1 MMRSK
6 YRQFLV
12 LAIVLMAAAGAFA
25 QDRGTNTFTADKYL
39 VSARAG
45 GVNYVQGNVGVSR
58 ATGKSGSLMK
68 GDILQ
73 IGDRVLTDGNSR
85 IEVLMNPG
93 SYIRLGANS
102 SFEFKTTSLDDLQVR
117 LDAGSAMFEVFA
129 ADEFTV
135 TVFTP
140 KGRTL
145 LVQSGVYRFDVSA
158 DGNATVAV
166 TEGKALVG
174 PAEILVKKGRTGTIG
189 NSLVMVAKFDRGKR
203 DDLGEWSKT
212 RAKDLAKVTHSLR
225 NNDVRLALASSLNN
239 RRWGFRDSF
248 GLWVFDPFSR
258 NYCFLPFGYGWYSPY
273 GYGFNNSIYWYN
285 LPAIVNVPIR
295 QPVVPAEPTK
305 AGRNPVTRS
314 YEPPPYVTLEKTR
327 DSVRPTTRGFDFP
340 ADASRPSR
348 SFDPPAS
355 VPVYIPAP
363 APVVRTGD
371 KPGN

>member
-6 YRQFLV
+6 HRQFMIF
-12 LAIVLMAAAGAFA
+12 AIVMLASIGAFA
-25 QDRGTNTFTADKYL
+25 QDRGTKSVTADRYL

-45 GVNYVQGNVGVSR
+45 GVNYVQGSVGVAR
-58 ATGKSGSLMK
+58 ATGKSGTLLK

-102 SFEFKTTSLDDLQVR
+102 AFEFKTTSLDDLQIK

-140 KGRTL
+140 RGKAV
-145 LVQSGVYRFDVSA
+145 LVASGVYRFDVA
-158 DGNATVAV
+158 GDGNATVAV

-174 PAEILVKKGRTGTIG
+174 PDEILVKKGRTGAIG
-189 NSLVMVAKFDRGKR
+189 SGSIAIAKFDRGKR
-203 DDLGEWSKT
+203 DELGEWSKT
-212 RAKDLAKVTHSLR
+212 RAQDLAKVTRSLR

-248 GLWVFDPFSR
+248 GLWVFDPFSQ

-273 GYGFNNSIYWYN
+273 GYGFNNGIYWYN
-285 LPAIVNVPIR
+285 LPAMVNVPIR
-295 QPVVPAEPTK
+295 QPVVPSEPTK
-305 AGRNPVTRS
+305 PGRNPIARS

-327 DSVRPTTRGFDFP
+327 EPARPTRGFDFP
-340 ADASRPSR
+340 TDASRPTR

-355 VPVYIPAP
+355 VPLYIPAP
-363 APVVRTGD
+363 APAVRTGK